1 MAKEIIIDDALLD
14 IDCNYS
20 AKDKNEKKEYVLH
33 IEDVGERK
41 YVIKI
46 LNFRIVDWRDDPIEP
61 KVLTSNW

>member
-1 MAKEIIIDDALLD
+1 MAKEIIIDDAILD

-20 AKDKNEKKEYVLH
+20 AKGKIEKKEYVLH

-46 LNFRIVDWRDDPIEP
+46 LNFHIVDWRDDPIEP
-61 KVLTSNW
+61 KVLASNW